1 MAPLLVALTFIAALV
16 IDSLVRRGKEVK
28 RTAGITL

>member
-1 MAPLLVALTFIAALV
+1 MVALLVALTFIAAMA

-28 RTAGITL
+28 RAVEITL

>member
-1 MAPLLVALTFIAALV
+1 MVALLVALTFIAAIV

-28 RTAGITL
+28 KAIRITL